1 MQSDLCANV
10 HLSPLAFVLGKTHRY
25 MYSTPTN
32 GKSVVSKMGTLQG
45 GLHEFCVPSQKKE
58 VLKIKA
64 VAKKCMEVQGTPPV
78 GS

>member
-10 HLSPLAFVLGKTHRY
+10 HLSPLAFVLGKTHIICT
-25 MYSTPTN
+25 SPTN
-32 GKSVVSKMGTLQG
+32 GKSVVSKMGILQG
-45 GLHEFCVPSQKKE
+45 GLHESCVPSQKKE

-64 VAKKCMEVQGTPPV
+64 VAKKCMELQGTQPV